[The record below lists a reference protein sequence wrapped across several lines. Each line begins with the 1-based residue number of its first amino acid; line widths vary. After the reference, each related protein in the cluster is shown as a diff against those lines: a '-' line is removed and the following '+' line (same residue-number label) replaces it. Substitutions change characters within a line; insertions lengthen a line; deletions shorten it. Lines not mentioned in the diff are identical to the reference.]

1 MEKKKKT
8 KLYVFL
14 TVVFV
19 GIFMTGICLGIHRG
33 IGQNNVFDDSEKRE
47 QRVQEWVE
55 NDIEVALSM
64 ADWTGKEEERE
75 QCREKLMKWYL
86 EESE

>member
-1 MEKKKKT
+1 MEA
-8 KLYVFL
+8 LPL
-14 TVVFV
+14 PLPHQSVVFV

-64 ADWTGKEEERE
+64 ADWTGKEEERFSHPPSYINFI
-75 QCREKLMKWYL
+75 LYL
-86 EESE
+86 LYW